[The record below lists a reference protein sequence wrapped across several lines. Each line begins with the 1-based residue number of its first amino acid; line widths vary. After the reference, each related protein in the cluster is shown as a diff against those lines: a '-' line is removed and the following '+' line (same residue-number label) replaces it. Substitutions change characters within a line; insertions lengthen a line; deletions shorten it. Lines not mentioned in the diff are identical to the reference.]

1 MIDITISSST
11 TEVAVSAASTVVQVA
26 TSVPSVSAQDI
37 AITPTGSIT
46 ATNLEDAI
54 NELANQQ
61 FSSASAPTGVYIN
74 EGDIWYETDTENLY
88 VYREVSPGVF
98 NWMPIVIGTA
108 NSDSLDGGLY

>member
-11 TEVAVSAASTVVQVA
+11 TEVAVSAASTIVQVA
-26 TSVPSVSAQDI
+26 TSVPLQSVSAQNI

-61 FSSASAPTGVYIN
+61 FSSLLLLQEFI
-74 EGDIWYETDTENLY
+74 
-88 VYREVSPGVF
+88 
-98 NWMPIVIGTA
+98 
-108 NSDSLDGGLY
+108 